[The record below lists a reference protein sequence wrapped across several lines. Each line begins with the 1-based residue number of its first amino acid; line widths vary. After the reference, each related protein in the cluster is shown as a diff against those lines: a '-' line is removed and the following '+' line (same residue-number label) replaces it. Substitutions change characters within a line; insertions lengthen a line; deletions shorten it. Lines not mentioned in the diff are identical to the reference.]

1 MPARKGLLAPQNTF
15 LDTIATRFDGT
26 HSNFVLGN
34 AQANGN
40 PIVYCSDGFV
50 DLTGYSRA
58 QIMQKGCS
66 CHFLY
71 GPDTKDEHKQQIEKS
86 LLSKME
92 LKLEVIFY
100 KKEGAPFWCLFD
112 IVPIKNE
119 KRDVVLFLASHKD
132 ITHTKMLE
140 MNVNEECDS
149 VFALTAALLGARF
162 RAGSNAGM
170 LGLGGLPGLGGPA
183 NGDGGDAEAGE
194 GNNLDVPAGCNMG
207 RRRSRAVLYQLSGHY
222 KPEKGGVKTKLK
234 LGNNFMHSTE
244 APFPEYKTQSIK
256 KSRLILP
263 HYGVFK
269 GIWDWVI
276 LVATFYVAL
285 MVPYNAAFAKAD
297 RQTMV
302 SDVIVEALFIVDIL
316 LNFRTTFV
324 SRKGEVVSNSKQ
336 IAINYFRGWFA
347 LDLLAALPFDHLY
360 ASDLYDGE
368 ESHIHLVKLTRLLRL
383 ARLLQKIDRY
393 SQHTAMIL
401 TLLMFSFTLAAHW
414 LACIWYVIAVKEY
427 EWFPESNIGWLQLL
441 AERKNASVA
450 ILTTAETYSTA
461 LYFTFTSLTSVGF
474 GNVSANTTA
483 EKVFTI
489 IMMLIGALMHAVVF
503 GNVTAIIQRMY
514 SRRSLYESK
523 WRDLKDFVALHNMP
537 KELKQRIED
546 YFQTSWSLSH
556 GIDIY
561 ETLREFPEELRGDV
575 SMHLHREIL
584 QLPIFEAASQ
594 GCLKLLSLHIKTNFC
609 APGEYLIHKGDALN
623 YIYYLC
629 NGSMEVIKDD
639 MVVAILGKGD
649 LVGSDINV
657 HLVATSNG
665 QMTAT
670 TNSAGQD
677 VVVRSSSDIKAL
689 TYCDLKCIHMGGLV
703 EVLRLYPEY
712 QQQFANDIQH
722 DLTFNLREGY
732 ENQES
737 DIGPTFPLPSISEDD
752 ENREDGDCAGE
763 QDKENGNGGG
773 AGGAGAAAG
782 GPMSASPSPHHS
794 ISRSPL
800 LGMSSPRHQRLHQ
813 RGRSLITLRETN
825 KRQRPLNM
833 ANSLD
838 RGSFEEVEPLA
849 EEEGSGGGKRPSL
862 ERLDSQVSTLHQ
874 DVAQLSVEVRN
885 AISALQEMTYSSS
898 AAMNSHGSLKFPP
911 ARSIPNIS
919 GVAAGQR
926 LGLAAGCDVPLMDGN
941 LAMAASEAA
950 AMQRCLSHPPEV
962 WGREMQLQPSIATVT
977 APSSKAASPASVE
990 ATTKTS
996 RSCQTDFYRI
1006 DFPTFE
1012 RFVLANPRLVLGLL
1026 GIEPAI
1032 KNEIELLQQKQTLQI
1047 SPLNTI
1053 DECVSPL
1060 AVEPSLSS
1068 SKERLLGTQAPTAGR
1083 VYPPLDDENSNDFR
1097 WTMKHSASHQS
1108 CCKSTDALLSTEE
1121 QALVGQEQQQL
1132 HEQQQQQLLQQ
1143 QQQQQQQPQRSK
1155 RSMRRSGSGGSNS
1168 SLSSSSSSSNCLVSQ
1183 STGNLTTTNASVHC
1197 SNSTHSVANTRRA
1210 SWKLQHSRSGEYRR
1224 LSEANAEYS
1233 PPAKLPLAMPMTVAA
1248 AVGYGQD
1255 DEEES
1260 VELLGPRRGSRSS
1273 SVAMVDVGSGEPGN
1287 GNGIGIVTATNV
1299 TTGNTTSNGKQQ
1311 RSRVLLGVNQAQAQT
1326 MSFRFSAGDADKLEK
1341 GLRGLPSTRS
1351 LRDPSVK

>member
-71 GPDTKDEHKQQIEKS
+71 GPDTKEEHKQQIEKS
-86 LLSKME
+86 LSNKME

-162 RAGSNAGM
+162 RAGSNAGI
-170 LGLGGLPGLGGPA
+170 LGLGGLPGLGGPPS
-183 NGDGGDAEAGE
+183 GDGGDTDTGE

-441 AERKNASVA
+441 AERKNATVA

-752 ENREDGDCAGE
+752 ENREEADCNGE
-763 QDKENGNGGG
+763 QDKETP
-773 AGGAGAAAG
+773 AAVGSIAG
-782 GPMSASPSPHHS
+782 GPLATSASPSPHHS
-794 ISRSPL
+794 ITRSPL
-800 LGMSSPRHQRLHQ
+800 LGMNSPRHQRLHQ

-833 ANSLD
+833 ASSLD
-838 RGSFEEVEPLA
+838 RNSFEEVEPPI
-849 EEEGSGGGKRPSL
+849 EEESGGKRPSL

-874 DVAQLSVEVRN
+874 DVAQLSAEVRN
-885 AISALQEMTYSSS
+885 AISALQEMTYSS
-898 AAMNSHGSLKFPP
+898 AAMSSHGSLKFPP

-919 GVAAGQR
+919 GVAAARAG
-926 LGLAAGCDVPLMDGN
+926 LGLAGGDVPLMGGT
-941 LAMAASEAA
+941 LAMGMVNEAA
-950 AMQRCLSHPPEV
+950 ALQRSSSHPPEV
-962 WGREMQLQPSIATVT
+962 WGREMQLPPMGTAT
-977 APSSKAASPASVE
+977 SSKAASPASVE
-990 ATTKTS
+990 PAIPKTS

-1032 KNEIELLQQKQTLQI
+1032 KNEIELLQQKQVLQI

-1060 AVEPSLSS
+1060 ATEPSLSS
-1068 SKERLLGTQAPTAGR
+1068 SKERLPPPPAAGR
-1083 VYPPLDDENSNDFR
+1083 IYPPLDDENSNDFR

-1108 CCKSTDALLSTEE
+1108 CCKSTDALLTPEE
-1121 QALVGQEQQQL
+1121 QPAGQELLQEQQQL
-1132 HEQQQQQLLQQ
+1132 QPQQQQQQSQQ
-1143 QQQQQQQPQRSK
+1143 QQQQQQHLHRSK
-1155 RSMRRSGSGGSNS
+1155 RGMRRSGSGGSNS
-1168 SLSSSSSSSNCLVSQ
+1168 SLSSSSSGSNCLVSQ

-1197 SNSTHSVANTRRA
+1197 SNSSHSVANTRRA
-1210 SWKLQHSRSGEYRR
+1210 SWKLQNSRSGEYRR

-1233 PPAKLPLAMPMTVAA
+1233 PPAKIPVPVPAASVAS
-1248 AVGYGQD
+1248 YGL

-1260 VELLGPRRGSRSS
+1260 IELLGPRRGSRS
-1273 SVAMVDVGSGEPGN
+1273 AMVDVGSGSGDAA
-1287 GNGIGIVTATNV
+1287 NGIVA
-1299 TTGNTTSNGKQQ
+1299 GKQ
-1311 RSRVLLGVNQAQAQT
+1311 RSRFLLGVNQSQAQGQSLGHT
-1326 MSFRFSAGDADKLEK
+1326 MNFRFSAGDADKLEK

-1351 LRDPSVK
+1351 LRDPNAK

>member
-71 GPDTKDEHKQQIEKS
+71 GPDTKEEHKQQIEKS
-86 LLSKME
+86 LSNKME

-149 VFALTAALLGARF
+149 AALLGARF

-170 LGLGGLPGLGGPA
+170 LGLGGLPGLGGPPDS
-183 NGDGGDAEAGE
+183 NGDAEAGE

-427 EWFPESNIGWLQLL
+427 EWFPESNIVFFTGWLQLL

-722 DLTFNLREGY
+722 DLTCNLREGY
-732 ENQES
+732 ENQDS
-737 DIGPTFPLPSISEDD
+737 DIGPSFPLPSISEDD
-752 ENREDGDCAGE
+752 ENREEAE
-763 QDKENGNGGG
+763 ENGGKGEKENGGG
-773 AGGAGAAAG
+773 APPGGASPLHNLSNSPLHAA
-782 GPMSASPSPHHS
+782 
-794 ISRSPL
+794 RSPL
-800 LGMSSPRHQRLHQ
+800 LGMGSPRNQRLHQ

-825 KRQRPLNM
+825 KRHRTLN
-833 ANSLD
+833 AACSLD
-838 RGSFEEVEPLA
+838 RGSFEEADPL
-849 EEEGSGGGKRPSL
+849 EEEQQSAVKRPSL

-874 DVAQLSVEVRN
+874 DVAQLSAEVRN
-885 AISALQEMTYSSS
+885 AISALQEMTFTSN
-898 AAMNSHGSLKFPP
+898 AMTSHSSLKFPP

-919 GVAAGQR
+919 GVAATRSGDAVDHGLMGGV
-926 LGLAAGCDVPLMDGN
+926 LGAAEV
-941 LAMAASEAA
+941 A
-950 AMQRCLSHPPEV
+950 AMQRSSSHPPEV
-962 WGREMQLQPSIATVT
+962 WGRDVQLPTSNAG
-977 APSSKAASPASVE
+977 SSKAPSPSPVE
-990 ATTKTS
+990 PKKVMTS

-1032 KNEIELLQQKQTLQI
+1032 KNEMDLLQQKQTLQI

-1053 DECVSPL
+1053 DECVSPADPNL
-1060 AVEPSLSS
+1060 AS
-1068 SKERLLGTQAPTAGR
+1068 SKERLITTSAAPTAGR
-1083 VYPPLDDENSNDFR
+1083 IYPPLDDENSNDFR
-1097 WTMKHSASHQS
+1097 WTMKHSASHHS
-1108 CCKSTDALLSTEE
+1108 CCKSTDALLSPEE
-1121 QALVGQEQQQL
+1121 QPQVSMLPEGTPPPQPPSLQEV
-1132 HEQQQQQLLQQ
+1132 
-1143 QQQQQQQPQRSK
+1143 RSSK
-1155 RSMRRSGSGGSNS
+1155 RSIRKSTSGSNS
-1168 SLSSSSSSSNCLVSQ
+1168 SLSSSSSSSNSCLVSQ

-1197 SNSTHSVANTRRA
+1197 SNSSQSVASVATTRRA

-1224 LSEANAEYS
+1224 LSEATAEYS
-1233 PPAKLPLAMPMTVAA
+1233 PPAKTPLPVAG
-1248 AVGYGQD
+1248 VSY

-1260 VELLGPRRGSRSS
+1260 VELLGPRRNSR
-1273 SVAMVDVGSGEPGN
+1273 P
-1287 GNGIGIVTATNV
+1287 I
-1299 TTGNTTSNGKQQ
+1299 
-1311 RSRVLLGVNQAQAQT
+1311 LLGVNQNQGQGQA
-1326 MSFRFSAGDADKLEK
+1326 MNFRFSAGDADKLEK

-1351 LRDPSVK
+1351 LRDPSGK

>member
-71 GPDTKDEHKQQIEKS
+71 GPDTKEEHKQQIEKS
-86 LLSKME
+86 LSNKME

-183 NGDGGDAEAGE
+183 ATDGDAEAGE

-732 ENQES
+732 ENQDS
-737 DIGPTFPLPSISEDD
+737 DIGPSFPLPSISEDD
-752 ENREDGDCAGE
+752 ENREDADDNAKN
-763 QDKENGNGGG
+763 DKDNGGG
-773 AGGAGAAAG
+773 PASG
-782 GPMSASPSPHHS
+782 ASPLHNLSNSPLHAN
-794 ISRSPL
+794 RSPL
-800 LGMSSPRHQRLHQ
+800 LGMGSPRNQRLHQ

-825 KRQRPLNM
+825 KRHRTPLN
-833 ANSLD
+833 AACSLD
-838 RGSFEEVEPLA
+838 RGSFEEPEPL
-849 EEEGSGGGKRPSL
+849 EEEPGGGKRPSL

-874 DVAQLSVEVRN
+874 DVAQLSAEVRN
-885 AISALQEMTYSSS
+885 AISALQEMTFTSN
-898 AAMNSHGSLKFPP
+898 AMTSHSSLKFPP
-911 ARSIPNIS
+911 ARSIPNIC
-919 GVAAGQR
+919 
-926 LGLAAGCDVPLMDGN
+926 GLAPTRAGDSVDHGLMGGH
-941 LAMAASEAA
+941 LGGIIGAAEMAAI
-950 AMQRCLSHPPEV
+950 QRSSSHPPEV
-962 WGREMQLQPSIATVT
+962 WGRDVQLPPTNPVA
-977 APSSKAASPASVE
+977 SKPASPVE
-990 ATTKTS
+990 PSKTMSS

-1026 GIEPAI
+1026 GIEPTI
-1032 KNEIELLQQKQTLQI
+1032 KNEMELLQQKQTLQI

-1053 DECVSPL
+1053 DECASPADPNL
-1060 AVEPSLSS
+1060 AS
-1068 SKERLLGTQAPTAGR
+1068 SKERLIGSAPTTSPGR
-1083 VYPPLDDENSNDFR
+1083 IYPPLDDENSNDFR
-1097 WTMKHSASHQS
+1097 WTMKHSASHHS
-1108 CCKSTDALLSTEE
+1108 CCKSTDALLSPEE
-1121 QALVGQEQQQL
+1121 PQPPPITQEGKPPGMTATSGQET
-1132 HEQQQQQLLQQ
+1132 
-1143 QQQQQQQPQRSK
+1143 RSK
-1155 RSMRRSGSGGSNS
+1155 RSCRRSASGSNS
-1168 SLSSSSSSSNCLVSQ
+1168 SLSSTSSSSNSCLVSQ

-1197 SNSTHSVANTRRA
+1197 SHSSQSVASAATTRRA

-1224 LSEANAEYS
+1224 LSEATAEYS
-1233 PPAKLPLAMPMTVAA
+1233 PPAKTPVPVSGLSYSGA
-1248 AVGYGQD
+1248 

-1260 VELLGPRRGSRSS
+1260 VELLGPRRNSR
-1273 SVAMVDVGSGEPGN
+1273 P
-1287 GNGIGIVTATNV
+1287 I
-1299 TTGNTTSNGKQQ
+1299 
-1311 RSRVLLGVNQAQAQT
+1311 LLGVTQNQGQGQA
-1326 MSFRFSAGDADKLEK
+1326 MNYRFSAGDADKLEK

-1351 LRDPSVK
+1351 LRDPSGK

>member
-71 GPDTKDEHKQQIEKS
+71 GPDTKEEHKQQIEKS
-86 LLSKME
+86 LSNKME

-183 NGDGGDAEAGE
+183 SSDGDAEAGE

-722 DLTFNLREGY
+722 DLTCNLREGY
-732 ENQES
+732 ENQDS
-737 DIGPTFPLPSISEDD
+737 DIGPSFPLPSISEDD
-752 ENREDGDCAGE
+752 ENREEAEEAGKGE
-763 QDKENGNGGG
+763 KENGGP
-773 AGGAGAAAG
+773 APPAGA
-782 GPMSASPSPHHS
+782 SPLHNLSNSPLHAT
-794 ISRSPL
+794 RSPL
-800 LGMSSPRHQRLHQ
+800 LGSLGSPRNQRLHQ

-825 KRQRPLNM
+825 KRHRTLN
-833 ANSLD
+833 AACSLD
-838 RGSFEEVEPLA
+838 RGSFEEADPL
-849 EEEGSGGGKRPSL
+849 EEEQQSAGKRPSL

-874 DVAQLSVEVRN
+874 DVAQLSAEVRN
-885 AISALQEMTYSSS
+885 AISALQEMTFTSN
-898 AAMNSHGSLKFPP
+898 AMTSHSSLKFPP

-919 GVAAGQR
+919 GVAATRSGDAVDHGLMGGV
-926 LGLAAGCDVPLMDGN
+926 LGAAEM
-941 LAMAASEAA
+941 A
-950 AMQRCLSHPPEV
+950 AMQRSSSHPPEV
-962 WGREMQLQPSIATVT
+962 WGRDVQLPTSNTG
-977 APSSKAASPASVE
+977 SSKAPSPVE
-990 ATTKTS
+990 PKKIMTS
-996 RSCQTDFYRI
+996 RSSQTDFYRI

-1032 KNEIELLQQKQTLQI
+1032 KNEMDLLQQKQTLQI

-1053 DECVSPL
+1053 DECVSPADPNL
-1060 AVEPSLSS
+1060 AS
-1068 SKERLLGTQAPTAGR
+1068 SKERLITSSAVPTPGR
-1083 VYPPLDDENSNDFR
+1083 IYPPLDDENSNDFR
-1097 WTMKHSASHQS
+1097 WTMKHSASHHS
-1108 CCKSTDALLSTEE
+1108 CCKSTDALLSPEE
-1121 QALVGQEQQQL
+1121 QPQVSLLPAQEGTPPPS
-1132 HEQQQQQLLQQ
+1132 
-1143 QQQQQQQPQRSK
+1143 QPVQEVRSTSK
-1155 RSMRRSGSGGSNS
+1155 RSIRKSTSGSNS
-1168 SLSSSSSSSNCLVSQ
+1168 SLSSTSSSSNSCLVSQ

-1197 SNSTHSVANTRRA
+1197 SNSSQSVASVATTRRA

-1224 LSEANAEYS
+1224 LSEATAEYS
-1233 PPAKLPLAMPMTVAA
+1233 PPAKTPLPVAG
-1248 AVGYGQD
+1248 VSY

-1260 VELLGPRRGSRSS
+1260 VELLGPRRNSR
-1273 SVAMVDVGSGEPGN
+1273 P
-1287 GNGIGIVTATNV
+1287 I
-1299 TTGNTTSNGKQQ
+1299 
-1311 RSRVLLGVNQAQAQT
+1311 LLGVNQNQGQGQA
-1326 MSFRFSAGDADKLEK
+1326 MNFRFSAGDADKLEK

-1351 LRDPSVK
+1351 LRDPSGK

>member
-71 GPDTKDEHKQQIEKS
+71 GPDTKEEHKQQIEKS
-86 LLSKME
+86 LLNKME

-149 VFALTAALLGARF
+149 AALLGARF
-162 RAGSNAGM
+162 RAGSNAGI
-170 LGLGGLPGLGGPA
+170 LGLGGLPGLGGPGSA
-183 NGDGGDAEAGE
+183 DGGDTDTGE

-234 LGNNFMHSTE
+234 LGNNFMHATE

-427 EWFPESNIGWLQLL
+427 EWFPESNIVLFTGWLQLL

-752 ENREDGDCAGE
+752 ENREEADCNGE
-763 QDKENGNGGG
+763 QDKEPAAAVGGI
-773 AGGAGAAAG
+773 AG
-782 GPMSASPSPHHS
+782 GPLSTSTSPSPHHS
-794 ISRSPL
+794 ITRSPL
-800 LGMSSPRHQRLHQ
+800 LGMNSPRHQRLHQ
-813 RGRSLITLRETN
+813 RGRSLITLREPN

-838 RGSFEEVEPLA
+838 RNSFEEVEPTI
-849 EEEGSGGGKRPSL
+849 EEEAGGKRPSL

-874 DVAQLSVEVRN
+874 DVAQLSAEVRN
-885 AISALQEMTYSSS
+885 AISALQEMTYSS
-898 AAMNSHGSLKFPP
+898 AAMSSHGSLKFPP

-919 GVAAGQR
+919 GVAAARAG
-926 LGLAAGCDVPLMDGN
+926 LGLAGGDVPLMGGT
-941 LAMAASEAA
+941 LAMGMVNDAA
-950 AMQRCLSHPPEV
+950 ALQRSSSHPPEV
-962 WGREMQLQPSIATVT
+962 WGREMQLPAMGT

-990 ATTKTS
+990 PATPKTS

-1032 KNEIELLQQKQTLQI
+1032 KNEIELLQQKQVLQI

-1060 AVEPSLSS
+1060 ATEPSLSS
-1068 SKERLLGTQAPTAGR
+1068 SKERLPPPLATGR

-1108 CCKSTDALLSTEE
+1108 CCKSTDALLTPEE
-1121 QALVGQEQQQL
+1121 QPAGQELLQEQQQL
-1132 HEQQQQQLLQQ
+1132 QS
-1143 QQQQQQQPQRSK
+1143 QQQQQQPQQQQQQHQLHRSK
-1155 RSMRRSGSGGSNS
+1155 RGMRRSGSGGSNS
-1168 SLSSSSSSSNCLVSQ
+1168 SLSSSSSGSNCLVSQ

-1197 SNSTHSVANTRRA
+1197 SNSSHSVANTRRA

-1233 PPAKLPLAMPMTVAA
+1233 PPAKIPVPVPAASVAS
-1248 AVGYGQD
+1248 YGL

-1260 VELLGPRRGSRSS
+1260 IELLGPRRGSRS
-1273 SVAMVDVGSGEPGN
+1273 AMVDVGSGSGSSEAA
-1287 GNGIGIVTATNV
+1287 NGIVA
-1299 TTGNTTSNGKQQ
+1299 GKQ
-1311 RSRVLLGVNQAQAQT
+1311 RSRFLLGVNQSQAQGQSLGQT
-1326 MSFRFSAGDADKLEK
+1326 MNFRFSAGDADKLEK

-1351 LRDPSVK
+1351 LRDPNAK

>member
-71 GPDTKDEHKQQIEKS
+71 GPDTKEEHKQQIEKS
-86 LLSKME
+86 LLNKME

-149 VFALTAALLGARF
+149 AALLGARF

-170 LGLGGLPGLGGPA
+170 LGLGSLPGLGGPA
-183 NGDGGDAEAGE
+183 SGDGGDAEAGE

-234 LGNNFMHSTE
+234 LGNNFMHATE

-269 GIWDWVI
+269 GIWDWII
-276 LVATFYVAL
+276 LIATFYVAL

-427 EWFPESNIGWLQLL
+427 EWFPDSNIGWLQLL
-441 AERKNASVA
+441 AERKNATVA

-752 ENREDGDCAGE
+752 ENREDGDCSGE
-763 QDKENGNGGG
+763 ADKENGTGGGGGGGGGG
-773 AGGAGAAAG
+773 AGVG
-782 GPMSASPSPHHS
+782 GPLSASPSPHHS
-794 ISRSPL
+794 ITRSPL

-813 RGRSLITLRETN
+813 RGRSLITLRDTN
-825 KRQRPLNM
+825 KRPRPLNM
-833 ANSLD
+833 ASSLD
-838 RGSFEEVEPLA
+838 RGSFEEPEPLT
-849 EEEGSGGGKRPSL
+849 EEEAAVGVKRPSL

-885 AISALQEMTYSSS
+885 AISALQEMNFSS

-919 GVAAGQR
+919 GVAAGR
-926 LGLAAGCDVPLMDGN
+926 AGLGLGLAADEMSLMGGDN
-941 LAMAASEAA
+941 LAMAATEMSS
-950 AMQRCLSHPPEV
+950 MQRCSSHPPEV
-962 WGREMQLQPSIATVT
+962 WGREMQLPASAGQVIT
-977 APSSKAASPASVE
+977 APSSKAASPASE
-990 ATTKTS
+990 AATTTTTMKTTTS

-1032 KNEIELLQQKQTLQI
+1032 RSEMELLQQKQTVQI

-1053 DECVSPL
+1053 DECASPL
-1060 AVEPSLSS
+1060 ATEPTLSG
-1068 SKERLLGTQAPTAGR
+1068 SKERLLGPQQAPISMSGR

-1108 CCKSTDALLSTEE
+1108 CCKSTDALLTSEE
-1121 QALVGQEQQQL
+1121 QPGVGQDKYLEPMQ
-1132 HEQQQQQLLQQ
+1132 LQQ
-1143 QQQQQQQPQRSK
+1143 QQQQQQRSK
-1155 RSMRRSGSGGSNS
+1155 RSVRRSGSGGSNS

-1183 STGNLTTTNASVHC
+1183 STGNLATTNVSVHC
-1197 SNSTHSVANTRRA
+1197 SNSSHSVANTRRA

-1233 PPAKLPLAMPMTVAA
+1233 PPARLPLPLPQNVAA
-1248 AVGYGQD
+1248 ATYGQQLQD
-1255 DEEES
+1255 EQEEEEES
-1260 VELLGPRRGSRSS
+1260 VELLGPRRGS
-1273 SVAMVDVGSGEPGN
+1273 AENATGNGSGN
-1287 GNGIGIVTATNV
+1287 GNGIVSG
-1299 TTGNTTSNGKQQ
+1299 SGKQQQQQQ
-1311 RSRVLLGVNQAQAQT
+1311 RSRVLLGVNQAQGHT

-1341 GLRGLPSTRS
+1341 GLRALPSTRS
-1351 LRDPSVK
+1351 LRDSSLK

>member
-1 MPARKGLLAPQNTF
+1 MEARRRAHNALALPRPQERFKRRTGPTIPMPARKGLLAPQNTF

-71 GPDTKDEHKQQIEKS
+71 GPDTKEEHKQQIEKS
-86 LLSKME
+86 LSNKME

-149 VFALTAALLGARF
+149 AALLGARF

-170 LGLGGLPGLGGPA
+170 LGLGGLPGLGGPPSS
-183 NGDGGDAEAGE
+183 GEGDAEAGE

-297 RQTMV
+297 RQPMV

-427 EWFPESNIGWLQLL
+427 EWFPESNIVFFTGWLQLL

-722 DLTFNLREGY
+722 DLTCNLREGY
-732 ENQES
+732 ENQDS
-737 DIGPTFPLPSISEDD
+737 DIGPSFPLPSISEDD
-752 ENREDGDCAGE
+752 ENREEAEENGKAE
-763 QDKENGNGGG
+763 KENG
-773 AGGAGAAAG
+773 G
-782 GPMSASPSPHHS
+782 GPPSGASPLHNLSNSPLHAA
-794 ISRSPL
+794 RSPL
-800 LGMSSPRHQRLHQ
+800 LGMGSPRNQRLHQ

-825 KRQRPLNM
+825 KRNRTLN
-833 ANSLD
+833 AACSLD
-838 RGSFEEVEPLA
+838 RGSFEEAEPLD
-849 EEEGSGGGKRPSL
+849 EEQQSTGKRPSL

-874 DVAQLSVEVRN
+874 DVAQLSAEVRN
-885 AISALQEMTYSSS
+885 AISALQEMTFTSN
-898 AAMNSHGSLKFPP
+898 AMTSHSSLKFPP

-919 GVAAGQR
+919 GVAATRSGDAVDHGLMGGV
-926 LGLAAGCDVPLMDGN
+926 LGAAEM
-941 LAMAASEAA
+941 A
-950 AMQRCLSHPPEV
+950 AMQRCSSHPPEV
-962 WGREMQLQPSIATVT
+962 WGRDVQLPTSNK
-977 APSSKAASPASVE
+977 APSPVE
-990 ATTKTS
+990 PLKKSTAS
-996 RSCQTDFYRI
+996 RSSQTDFYRI

-1032 KNEIELLQQKQTLQI
+1032 KNEMDLLQQKQTLQI

-1053 DECVSPL
+1053 DECVSPGEANL
-1060 AVEPSLSS
+1060 AS
-1068 SKERLLGTQAPTAGR
+1068 SKERLITSPA

-1097 WTMKHSASHQS
+1097 WTMKHSASHHS
-1108 CCKSTDALLSTEE
+1108 CCKSTDALLSPEE
-1121 QALVGQEQQQL
+1121 QPQVPLEVIPSPPPVQET
-1132 HEQQQQQLLQQ
+1132 
-1143 QQQQQQQPQRSK
+1143 RSSK
-1155 RSMRRSGSGGSNS
+1155 RSLRKSTSGGSNS
-1168 SLSSSSSSSNCLVSQ
+1168 SLSSSSSSSNSCLVSQ

-1197 SNSTHSVANTRRA
+1197 SQSTQSVARRA

-1224 LSEANAEYS
+1224 LSEATAEYS
-1233 PPAKLPLAMPMTVAA
+1233 PPAKTPLPVSG
-1248 AVGYGQD
+1248 VSYGG

-1260 VELLGPRRGSRSS
+1260 VELLGPRRNSR
-1273 SVAMVDVGSGEPGN
+1273 P
-1287 GNGIGIVTATNV
+1287 I
-1299 TTGNTTSNGKQQ
+1299 
-1311 RSRVLLGVNQAQAQT
+1311 LLGVNQNQGQGQT
-1326 MSFRFSAGDADKLEK
+1326 MNFRFSAGDADKLEK

-1351 LRDPSVK
+1351 LRDPNSK

>member
-71 GPDTKDEHKQQIEKS
+71 GPDTKEEHKQQIEKS
-86 LLSKME
+86 LSNKTE

-119 KRDVVLFLASHKD
+119 KREVVLFLASHKD

-149 VFALTAALLGARF
+149 AALLGARF
-162 RAGSNAGM
+162 RAGSNAGI
-170 LGLGGLPGLGGPA
+170 LGLGGLPGLGGPGA
-183 NGDGGDAEAGE
+183 GDGGDTEAGE

-347 LDLLAALPFDHLY
+347 VDLLAALPFDHLY

-427 EWFPESNIGWLQLL
+427 EWFPESNIVLFTGWLQLL

-623 YIYYLC
+623 NIYYLC

-737 DIGPTFPLPSISEDD
+737 DIGPSFPLPSISEDD
-752 ENREDGDCAGE
+752 ENREEGECGDE
-763 QDKENGNGGG
+763 QDKEGGG
-773 AGGAGAAAG
+773 AGGAGAGAG
-782 GPMSASPSPHHS
+782 PLSSTSSPHHS
-794 ISRSPL
+794 ITRSPL
-800 LGMSSPRHQRLHQ
+800 LGMNSPRHQRLHQ

-833 ANSLD
+833 ASSLD
-838 RGSFEEVEPLA
+838 RNSFEELEPPI
-849 EEEGSGGGKRPSL
+849 EEESAGTKRPSL

-885 AISALQEMTYSSS
+885 AISALQEMAYSS
-898 AAMNSHGSLKFPP
+898 AAIGSHGGSLKFPP

-919 GVAAGQR
+919 GVAAARG
-926 LGLAAGCDVPLMDGN
+926 LGLGLGLGLGAGDAQLMDGP
-941 LAMAASEAA
+941 LALGLSEAA
-950 AMQRCLSHPPEV
+950 AMQRCSSHPPEV
-962 WGREMQLQPSIATVT
+962 WGREMQLPAMAT
-977 APSSKAASPASVE
+977 APSSKAGSPASVE
-990 ATTKTS
+990 AVQKTS

-1026 GIEPAI
+1026 GIEPVI
-1032 KNEIELLQQKQTLQI
+1032 KSEIEMLQQKQTLQI

-1060 AVEPSLSS
+1060 ATEPGLGG
-1068 SKERLLGTQAPTAGR
+1068 SKERLLGSQAPLAAPGAGGR

-1108 CCKSTDALLSTEE
+1108 CCKSTDALLTPEE
-1121 QALVGQEQQQL
+1121 QLAGQEQD
-1132 HEQQQQQLLQQ
+1132 HQQQLQQ
-1143 QQQQQQQPQRSK
+1143 QQQQQ

-1197 SNSTHSVANTRRA
+1197 STSTHSVANTRRA

-1233 PPAKLPLAMPMTVAA
+1233 PPAKVPVPVANVAMGVPTASVT
-1248 AVGYGQD
+1248 GYGL

-1260 VELLGPRRGSRSS
+1260 VELLGPRRGSRSI
-1273 SVAMVDVGSGEPGN
+1273 MVDVASGVNEAAN
-1287 GNGIGIVTATNV
+1287 GMVG
-1299 TTGNTTSNGKQQ
+1299 GKQ
-1311 RSRVLLGVNQAQAQT
+1311 RNRFLLGVNQSQGQGQGQSQGHA
-1326 MSFRFSAGDADKLEK
+1326 MNFRFSAGDADKLEK

-1351 LRDPSVK
+1351 LRDPSAK

>member
-71 GPDTKDEHKQQIEKS
+71 GPDTKEEHKQQIEKS
-86 LLSKME
+86 LSNKTE

-149 VFALTAALLGARF
+149 AALLGARF

-183 NGDGGDAEAGE
+183 ANGTDGDAEAGE
-194 GNNLDVPAGCNMG
+194 GNNLDIPAGCNMG

-427 EWFPESNIGWLQLL
+427 EWFPESNIVLFTGWLQLL

-737 DIGPTFPLPSISEDD
+737 DIGPSFPLPSISEDD
-752 ENREDGDCAGE
+752 ENREDGEEGSEA
-763 QDKENGNGGG
+763 DKENGGRGGG
-773 AGGAGAAAG
+773 TGAT
-782 GPMSASPSPHHS
+782 PSPSPLHS
-794 ISRSPL
+794 IGTRSPL
-800 LGMSSPRHQRLHQ
+800 LGMNMANSPRHHQRLHQ

-825 KRQRPLNM
+825 KRRALN
-833 ANSLD
+833 AASSLD
-838 RGSFEEVEPLA
+838 RGSFEEPEPL
-849 EEEGSGGGKRPSL
+849 EEEPAKRPSL

-885 AISALQEMTYSSS
+885 AISALQEMTFSSS
-898 AAMNSHGSLKFPP
+898 TAAATLHGSIKFPP
-911 ARSIPNIS
+911 ARSIPNIC
-919 GVAAGQR
+919 GVTATEVGLDIHGQHMST
-926 LGLAAGCDVPLMDGN
+926 A
-941 LAMAASEAA
+941 EAL
-950 AMQRCLSHPPEV
+950 QRCSSHPPEV
-962 WGREMQLQPSIATVT
+962 WGREMQLPTANTTSPVESATRTATAAAPVSAPPPAVT
-977 APSSKAASPASVE
+977 
-990 ATTKTS
+990 TTNS
-996 RSCQTDFYRI
+996 SCQTDFYRI

-1032 KNEIELLQQKQTLQI
+1032 KNEMEMLQQKQTVQI

-1053 DECVSPL
+1053 NECVSP
-1060 AVEPSLSS
+1060 P
-1068 SKERLLGTQAPTAGR
+1068 KERPM
-1083 VYPPLDDENSNDFR
+1083 PLPQMDDENSNDFR
-1097 WTMKHSASHQS
+1097 WSIRHSASHQS
-1108 CCKSTDALLSTEE
+1108 CCKSTDALLSSPTNT
-1121 QALVGQEQQQL
+1121 Q
-1132 HEQQQQQLLQQ
+1132 QQQQQLQQLQE
-1143 QQQQQQQPQRSK
+1143 QPISKSK
-1155 RSMRRSGSGGSNS
+1155 RRRNGGGSGAGVGGSNS
-1168 SLSSSSSSSNCLVSQ
+1168 SLSSNSSNNSSSSNGSSSNCLVSQ
-1183 STGNLTTTNASVHC
+1183 STGNLTSNTTTTNAAVHC
-1197 SNSTHSVANTRRA
+1197 SNSSHSVASVAAATTRRA

-1224 LSEANAEYS
+1224 LTEAQAEYS
-1233 PPAKLPLAMPMTVAA
+1233 PPAKVPTPSTTPL
-1248 AVGYGQD
+1248 GYGGQED
-1255 DEEES
+1255 DEEEES
-1260 VELLGPRRGSRSS
+1260 VELLGPGRRGMDSKRCS
-1273 SVAMVDVGSGEPGN
+1273 
-1287 GNGIGIVTATNV
+1287 
-1299 TTGNTTSNGKQQ
+1299 TSTSTRMLTVQGQGQ
-1311 RSRVLLGVNQAQAQT
+1311 GHAQN
-1326 MSFRFSAGDADKLEK
+1326 FRFSAGDADKLEK

>member
-71 GPDTKDEHKQQIEKS
+71 GPDTKEEHKLQIEKS
-86 LLSKME
+86 LSTKME

-170 LGLGGLPGLGGPA
+170 LGLGGLPGLGGPTS
-183 NGDGGDAEAGE
+183 NDGDPEAGE

-222 KPEKGGVKTKLK
+222 KPEKGVKTKLK
-234 LGNNFMHSTE
+234 LGNNFMHATE

-732 ENQES
+732 ENMDS
-737 DIGPTFPLPSISEDD
+737 DIGPSFPLPSISEDD
-752 ENREDGDCAGE
+752 ENREEAEENGKAE
-763 QDKENGNGGG
+763 KENG
-773 AGGAGAAAG
+773 AATAASG
-782 GPMSASPSPHHS
+782 ASPLHNLGSSPLHAT
-794 ISRSPL
+794 RSPL
-800 LGMSSPRHQRLHQ
+800 LGMGSPRNQRLHQ

-825 KRQRPLNM
+825 KRNRTPLN
-833 ANSLD
+833 AACSLD
-838 RGSFEEVEPLA
+838 RGSFEEPDP
-849 EEEGSGGGKRPSL
+849 EEEPQAGGKRPSL

-874 DVAQLSVEVRN
+874 DVAQLSAEVRN
-885 AISALQEMTYSSS
+885 AISALQEMTFTSN
-898 AAMNSHGSLKFPP
+898 AMTSHSSLKFPP

-919 GVAAGQR
+919 GVAATRAGDSTDHGLMGGH
-926 LGLAAGCDVPLMDGN
+926 LGGVPGAAEV
-941 LAMAASEAA
+941 AAI
-950 AMQRCLSHPPEV
+950 QRCASHPPEV
-962 WGREMQLQPSIATVT
+962 WGRDVQLPASNPA
-977 APSSKAASPASVE
+977 SSKAPSPVE
-990 ATTKTS
+990 PNKTTAS
-996 RSCQTDFYRI
+996 RSSQTDFYRI

-1032 KNEIELLQQKQTLQI
+1032 KNEMELLQQKQILQI

-1053 DECVSPL
+1053 NECASP
-1060 AVEPSLSS
+1060 ADPSLAS
-1068 SKERLLGTQAPTAGR
+1068 SKERLIGSTTAGSPGR
-1083 VYPPLDDENSNDFR
+1083 IYPPLDDENSNDFR
-1097 WTMKHSASHQS
+1097 WTMKHSASQHS
-1108 CCKSTDALLSTEE
+1108 CCKSTDALLSPEE
-1121 QALVGQEQQQL
+1121 PAQVQTNNQDGIVPPAPAAQEV
-1132 HEQQQQQLLQQ
+1132 
-1143 QQQQQQQPQRSK
+1143 RSK
-1155 RSMRRSGSGGSNS
+1155 RSARRSASGSNS
-1168 SLSSSSSSSNCLVSQ
+1168 SLSSSSSSSNSCLVSQ

-1197 SNSTHSVANTRRA
+1197 SNSSQSVTSVATTRRA

-1224 LSEANAEYS
+1224 LSEATAEYS
-1233 PPAKLPLAMPMTVAA
+1233 PPAKIPVPVPG
-1248 AVGYGQD
+1248 VSYGG

-1260 VELLGPRRGSRSS
+1260 VELLGPRRNSR
-1273 SVAMVDVGSGEPGN
+1273 P
-1287 GNGIGIVTATNV
+1287 I
-1299 TTGNTTSNGKQQ
+1299 
-1311 RSRVLLGVNQAQAQT
+1311 LLGVGQNQGQGQA
-1326 MSFRFSAGDADKLEK
+1326 MNFRFSAGDADKLEK
-1341 GLRGLPSTRS
+1341 GLKGLPSTRS
-1351 LRDPSVK
+1351 LRDPNSK

>member
-1 MPARKGLLAPQNTF
+1 MEPRRRAHNAMALPRPKPRFKRRTGPTIPMPARKGLLAPQNTF

-71 GPDTKDEHKQQIEKS
+71 GPDTKEEHKQQIEKS
-86 LLSKME
+86 LSSKME

-183 NGDGGDAEAGE
+183 SSDGDAEAGE

-722 DLTFNLREGY
+722 DLTCNLREGY
-732 ENQES
+732 ENQDS
-737 DIGPTFPLPSISEDD
+737 DIGPSFPLPSISEDD
-752 ENREDGDCAGE
+752 ENREEAEEARKGE
-763 QDKENGNGGG
+763 KENGG
-773 AGGAGAAAG
+773 AAPPAGA
-782 GPMSASPSPHHS
+782 SPLHNLSNSPLHAT
-794 ISRSPL
+794 RSPL
-800 LGMSSPRHQRLHQ
+800 LGSLGSPRNQRLHQ

-825 KRQRPLNM
+825 KRHRTLN
-833 ANSLD
+833 AACSLD
-838 RGSFEEVEPLA
+838 RGSFEEADPL
-849 EEEGSGGGKRPSL
+849 EEEQQSAGKRPSL

-874 DVAQLSVEVRN
+874 DVAQLSAEVRN
-885 AISALQEMTYSSS
+885 AISALQEMTFTSN
-898 AAMNSHGSLKFPP
+898 AMTSHSSLKFPP

-919 GVAAGQR
+919 GVAATRSGDAVDHGLMGGV
-926 LGLAAGCDVPLMDGN
+926 LGAAEM
-941 LAMAASEAA
+941 A
-950 AMQRCLSHPPEV
+950 AMQRSSSHPPEV
-962 WGREMQLQPSIATVT
+962 WGRDVQLPTSNTG
-977 APSSKAASPASVE
+977 SSKAPSPVE
-990 ATTKTS
+990 PKKIMTS
-996 RSCQTDFYRI
+996 RSSQTDFYRI

-1032 KNEIELLQQKQTLQI
+1032 KNEMDLLQQKQTLQI

-1053 DECVSPL
+1053 DECVSPADPNL
-1060 AVEPSLSS
+1060 AS
-1068 SKERLLGTQAPTAGR
+1068 SKERLITTSAVPTPGR
-1083 VYPPLDDENSNDFR
+1083 IYPPLDDENSNDFR
-1097 WTMKHSASHQS
+1097 WTMKHSASHHS
-1108 CCKSTDALLSTEE
+1108 CCKSTDALLSPEE
-1121 QALVGQEQQQL
+1121 QPQVSLLPAQEGTPPPT
-1132 HEQQQQQLLQQ
+1132 
-1143 QQQQQQQPQRSK
+1143 QPVQEVRSSTK
-1155 RSMRRSGSGGSNS
+1155 RNLRKSTSGSNS
-1168 SLSSSSSSSNCLVSQ
+1168 SLSSTSSSSNSCLVSQ

-1197 SNSTHSVANTRRA
+1197 SNSSQSVASVATTRRA

-1224 LSEANAEYS
+1224 LSEATAEYS
-1233 PPAKLPLAMPMTVAA
+1233 PPAKTPLPVAG
-1248 AVGYGQD
+1248 VSY

-1260 VELLGPRRGSRSS
+1260 VELLGPRRNSR
-1273 SVAMVDVGSGEPGN
+1273 P
-1287 GNGIGIVTATNV
+1287 I
-1299 TTGNTTSNGKQQ
+1299 
-1311 RSRVLLGVNQAQAQT
+1311 LLGVNQNQGQGQA
-1326 MSFRFSAGDADKLEK
+1326 MNFRFSAGDADKLEK

-1351 LRDPSVK
+1351 LRDPSGK

>member
-71 GPDTKDEHKQQIEKS
+71 GPDTKEEHKQQIEKS
-86 LLSKME
+86 LSNKME

-170 LGLGGLPGLGGPA
+170 LGLGGLPGLGGPPDS
-183 NGDGGDAEAGE
+183 NGDAEAGE

-722 DLTFNLREGY
+722 DLTCNLREGY
-732 ENQES
+732 ENQDS
-737 DIGPTFPLPSISEDD
+737 DIGPSFPLPSISEDD
-752 ENREDGDCAGE
+752 ENREEAEEKG
-763 QDKENGNGGG
+763 DKENGGG
-773 AGGAGAAAG
+773 APPGGASPLHNLSNSPLHAA
-782 GPMSASPSPHHS
+782 
-794 ISRSPL
+794 RSPL
-800 LGMSSPRHQRLHQ
+800 LGMGSPRNQRLHQ

-825 KRQRPLNM
+825 KRHRTLN
-833 ANSLD
+833 AACSLD
-838 RGSFEEVEPLA
+838 RGSFEEADPL
-849 EEEGSGGGKRPSL
+849 EEEQQSAVKRPSL

-874 DVAQLSVEVRN
+874 DVAQLSAEVRN
-885 AISALQEMTYSSS
+885 AISALQEMTFTSN
-898 AAMNSHGSLKFPP
+898 AMTSHSSLKFPP

-919 GVAAGQR
+919 GVAATRSGDAVDHGLMGGV
-926 LGLAAGCDVPLMDGN
+926 LGAAEM
-941 LAMAASEAA
+941 A
-950 AMQRCLSHPPEV
+950 AMQRSSSHPPEV
-962 WGREMQLQPSIATVT
+962 WGRDVQLPTSNAG
-977 APSSKAASPASVE
+977 SSKAPSPSPVE
-990 ATTKTS
+990 PKKVMTS

-1032 KNEIELLQQKQTLQI
+1032 KNEMDLLQQKQTLQI

-1053 DECVSPL
+1053 DECVSPADPNL
-1060 AVEPSLSS
+1060 AS
-1068 SKERLLGTQAPTAGR
+1068 SKERLITTSSAPTPGR
-1083 VYPPLDDENSNDFR
+1083 IYPPLDDENSNDFR
-1097 WTMKHSASHQS
+1097 WTMKHSASHHS
-1108 CCKSTDALLSTEE
+1108 CCKSTDALLSPEE
-1121 QALVGQEQQQL
+1121 QPQVSMLPEGTPPP
-1132 HEQQQQQLLQQ
+1132 
-1143 QQQQQQQPQRSK
+1143 QPPSVPEVRSSK
-1155 RSMRRSGSGGSNS
+1155 RSIRKSTSGSNS
-1168 SLSSSSSSSNCLVSQ
+1168 SLSSSSSSSNSCLVSQ

-1197 SNSTHSVANTRRA
+1197 SNSSQSVASVATTRRA

-1224 LSEANAEYS
+1224 LSEATAEYS
-1233 PPAKLPLAMPMTVAA
+1233 PPAKTPLPVAG
-1248 AVGYGQD
+1248 VSY

-1260 VELLGPRRGSRSS
+1260 VELLGPRRNSR
-1273 SVAMVDVGSGEPGN
+1273 P
-1287 GNGIGIVTATNV
+1287 I
-1299 TTGNTTSNGKQQ
+1299 
-1311 RSRVLLGVNQAQAQT
+1311 LLGVNQNQGQGQA
-1326 MSFRFSAGDADKLEK
+1326 MNFRFSAGDADKLEK

-1351 LRDPSVK
+1351 LRDPSGK

>member
-183 NGDGGDAEAGE
+183 SGDGGDAEAGE

-763 QDKENGNGGG
+763 ADKENGTGGGGG
-773 AGGAGAAAG
+773 AAGGAAG
-782 GPMSASPSPHHS
+782 GPLSASPSPHHS

-849 EEEGSGGGKRPSL
+849 EEEGSSGKRPSL

-885 AISALQEMTYSSS
+885 AISALQEMTYSS

-919 GVAAGQR
+919 GVAAGR
-926 LGLAAGCDVPLMDGN
+926 SGLGMGLGLAAGCDVPLMDGN
-941 LAMAASEAA
+941 LGMAASEAA

-962 WGREMQLQPSIATVT
+962 WGREMQLPPAAATATATATTTAMATGT

-1032 KNEIELLQQKQTLQI
+1032 KNEMELLQQKQTLQI

-1121 QALVGQEQQQL
+1121 PPIVAP
-1132 HEQQQQQLLQQ
+1132 EQQQQQQQ
-1143 QQQQQQQPQRSK
+1143 QLQQQQPQRSK

-1233 PPAKLPLAMPMTVAA
+1233 PPAKLPLPLPMAVAA
-1248 AVGYGQD
+1248 AGYGPD

-1260 VELLGPRRGSRSS
+1260 VELLGPRRGSRGSS
-1273 SVAMVDVGSGEPGN
+1273 RG
-1287 GNGIGIVTATNV
+1287 
-1299 TTGNTTSNGKQQ
+1299 
-1311 RSRVLLGVNQAQAQT
+1311 RVLLGVNQAQAQT

>member
-86 LLSKME
+86 LSAKME

-112 IVPIKNE
+112 LVPIKNE

-183 NGDGGDAEAGE
+183 DSDGDVEAGE

-269 GIWDWVI
+269 GFWDWVI
-276 LVATFYVAL
+276 LLATFYVAL

-427 EWFPESNIGWLQLL
+427 EWFPESNIVFFTGWLQLL
-441 AERKNASVA
+441 AERKNATVA

-474 GNVSANTTA
+474 GNVSANTTC

-722 DLTFNLREGY
+722 DLTYNLREGY
-732 ENQES
+732 ENQDS
-737 DIGPTFPLPSISEDD
+737 DIGPSFPLPSISEDD
-752 ENREDGDCAGE
+752 ENREEGE
-763 QDKENGNGGG
+763 EVAAEKENGAVPASG
-773 AGGAGAAAG
+773 AT
-782 GPMSASPSPHHS
+782 PSPLHSVSNASPLHAT
-794 ISRSPL
+794 RSPL
-800 LGMSSPRHQRLHQ
+800 LGLAGSPRNQRLNQ

-825 KRQRPLNM
+825 KRNRNLN
-833 ANSLD
+833 AACSLD
-838 RGSFEEVEPLA
+838 RGSFEEPDTEGDEPGVA
-849 EEEGSGGGKRPSL
+849 KRPSL

-885 AISALQEMTYSSS
+885 AISALQEMAFTST
-898 AAMNSHGSLKFPP
+898 AMTSHSSLKFQP

-919 GVAAGQR
+919 GGLAARAG
-926 LGLAAGCDVPLMDGN
+926 LGLADAAGLDLMGGHLPN
-941 LAMAASEAA
+941 GAAEAA
-950 AMQRCLSHPPEV
+950 PMHRSTSHPPEV
-962 WGREMQLQPSIATVT
+962 WGRDVQLPG
-977 APSSKAASPASVE
+977 SSKSEQPATETTASSGGEPPR
-990 ATTKTS
+990 TTAN
-996 RSCQTDFYRI
+996 RSSQTDFYRI

-1032 KNEIELLQQKQTLQI
+1032 KSEMELLQQKQTLQI

-1053 DECVSPL
+1053 EECISPADPTL
-1060 AVEPSLSS
+1060 GS
-1068 SKERLLGTQAPTAGR
+1068 SKERLLGPTGGSNGGSGR
-1083 VYPPLDDENSNDFR
+1083 IYPPLDDENSNDFR
-1097 WTMKHSASHQS
+1097 WTMKHSASHHS
-1108 CCKSTDALLSTEE
+1108 CCKSTDSLLPPEE
-1121 QALVGQEQQQL
+1121 HMAAPAPPAVPAEAPP
-1132 HEQQQQQLLQQ
+1132 
-1143 QQQQQQQPQRSK
+1143 QPQEPRSK
-1155 RSMRRSGSGGSNS
+1155 RIRRSASGSNS
-1168 SLSSSSSSSNCLVSQ
+1168 SISSSSSSSNSCVVSQ
-1183 STGNLTTTNASVHC
+1183 STGNLTTSASVHC
-1197 SNSTHSVANTRRA
+1197 SSSNQSVASVATTRRA

-1224 LSEANAEYS
+1224 LSEATAEYS
-1233 PPAKLPLAMPMTVAA
+1233 PPAKTPNPIPIPISMPLAATAA
-1248 AVGYGQD
+1248 GYGR
-1255 DEEES
+1255 DEEER
-1260 VELLGPRRGSRSS
+1260 VELLGPRRGSR
-1273 SVAMVDVGSGEPGN
+1273 P
-1287 GNGIGIVTATNV
+1287 
-1299 TTGNTTSNGKQQ
+1299 
-1311 RSRVLLGVNQAQAQT
+1311 VLLGVSQGQGQGHGQAVN
-1326 MSFRFSAGDADKLEK
+1326 FRFSAGDADKLEK

-1351 LRDPSVK
+1351 LRDSSGK

>member
-1 MPARKGLLAPQNTF
+1 MRTHRRTNNQMALPRPKQRFLRRTGPTIPMPARKGLLAPQNTF

-71 GPDTKDEHKQQIEKS
+71 GPDTKEEHKQQIEKS
-86 LLSKME
+86 LSNKME

-149 VFALTAALLGARF
+149 AALLGARF

-183 NGDGGDAEAGE
+183 ATDGDAEAGE

-427 EWFPESNIGWLQLL
+427 EWFPESNIVFFTGWLQLL

-732 ENQES
+732 ENQDS
-737 DIGPTFPLPSISEDD
+737 DIGPSFPLPSISEDD
-752 ENREDGDCAGE
+752 ENREDADDNAKN
-763 QDKENGNGGG
+763 DKDNGGG
-773 AGGAGAAAG
+773 PAPG
-782 GPMSASPSPHHS
+782 ASPLHNLSNSPLHAT
-794 ISRSPL
+794 RSPL
-800 LGMSSPRHQRLHQ
+800 LGMGSPRNQRLHQ

-825 KRQRPLNM
+825 KRHRTPLN
-833 ANSLD
+833 AACSLD
-838 RGSFEEVEPLA
+838 RGSFEEPEPL
-849 EEEGSGGGKRPSL
+849 EEEPGGGKRPSL

-874 DVAQLSVEVRN
+874 DVAQLSAEVRN
-885 AISALQEMTYSSS
+885 AISALQEMTFTSN
-898 AAMNSHGSLKFPP
+898 AMTSHSSLKFPP
-911 ARSIPNIS
+911 ARSIPNIC
-919 GVAAGQR
+919 
-926 LGLAAGCDVPLMDGN
+926 GLAPTRAGDSVDHGLMGGPLGGIIG
-941 LAMAASEAA
+941 AAEMAAI
-950 AMQRCLSHPPEV
+950 QRSSSHPPEV
-962 WGREMQLQPSIATVT
+962 WGRDVQLPPTNPVA
-977 APSSKAASPASVE
+977 SKPASPVE
-990 ATTKTS
+990 PSKTMSS

-1026 GIEPAI
+1026 GIEPTI
-1032 KNEIELLQQKQTLQI
+1032 KNEMELLQQKQTLQI

-1053 DECVSPL
+1053 DECASPADPNL
-1060 AVEPSLSS
+1060 AS
-1068 SKERLLGTQAPTAGR
+1068 SKERLIGSAPTTSPGR
-1083 VYPPLDDENSNDFR
+1083 IYPPLDDENSNDFR
-1097 WTMKHSASHQS
+1097 WTMKHSASHHS
-1108 CCKSTDALLSTEE
+1108 CCKSTDALLSPEE
-1121 QALVGQEQQQL
+1121 PQPPPITQEGKPPGMAATSGQET
-1132 HEQQQQQLLQQ
+1132 
-1143 QQQQQQQPQRSK
+1143 RSK
-1155 RSMRRSGSGGSNS
+1155 RSCRRSASGSNS
-1168 SLSSSSSSSNCLVSQ
+1168 SLSSTSSSSNSCLVSQ

-1197 SNSTHSVANTRRA
+1197 SLSSQSVASAATTRRA

-1224 LSEANAEYS
+1224 LSEATAEYS
-1233 PPAKLPLAMPMTVAA
+1233 PPAKTPVPVSGLSYSGA
-1248 AVGYGQD
+1248 

-1260 VELLGPRRGSRSS
+1260 VELLGPRRNSR
-1273 SVAMVDVGSGEPGN
+1273 P
-1287 GNGIGIVTATNV
+1287 I
-1299 TTGNTTSNGKQQ
+1299 
-1311 RSRVLLGVNQAQAQT
+1311 LLGVTQNQGQGQA
-1326 MSFRFSAGDADKLEK
+1326 MNYRFSAGDADKLEK

-1351 LRDPSVK
+1351 LRDPSGK